1 MGVDLCHVE
10 AADEVGDQSGGMPCR
25 PRGQLALL
33 DQKGVGPAF
42 MGQVVEQADPHRTAT
57 DDHALDVVA
66 HLLPGGLGGRPA
78 GIRVGAGPHVCGGR
92 QHRAGPSARVLTRGH
107 PHRAG
112 SVDRPLRWLG

>member
-66 HLLPGGLGGRPA
+66 HLLPRGSW
-78 GIRVGAGPHVCGGR
+78 
-92 QHRAGPSARVLTRGH
+92 RAFGGH
-107 PHRAG
+107 PCRCRTTCVWRAAA
-112 SVDRPLRWLG
+112 